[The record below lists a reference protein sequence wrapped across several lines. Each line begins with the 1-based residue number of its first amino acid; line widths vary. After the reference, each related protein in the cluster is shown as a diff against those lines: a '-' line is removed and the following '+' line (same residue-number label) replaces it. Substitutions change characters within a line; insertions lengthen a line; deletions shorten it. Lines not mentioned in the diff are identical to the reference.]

1 VTCYCSYHL
10 GFVCVL
16 LELESS
22 CLVCGYIIGALL
34 LSICRFY
41 SVNCNHG
48 NFSILKKISTLVAC
62 QQLLIVDPKKRLGCG
77 NQGITAIKGHSWF
90 DSTDWDALLEGGVE
104 VPSEIIRRL
113 EYALDVHPTDD
124 TYQVFDLRPD
134 EDDPPWLE
142 GW

>member
-1 VTCYCSYHL
+1 M
-10 GFVCVL
+10 
-16 LELESS
+16 
-22 CLVCGYIIGALL
+22 
-34 LSICRFY
+34 
-41 SVNCNHG
+41 
-48 NFSILKKISTLVAC
+48 
-62 QQLLIVDPKKRLGCG
+62 LIVDPKKRLGCG